1 MREKEGDTRQKGEE
15 WRASEQQS
23 NALSLLKQDQITASP
38 VETVGMVQSNIQHCA
53 QRILREQDIGEA
65 AHRDRMGCAF
75 CLFA

>member
-1 MREKEGDTRQKGEE
+1 MRCDDSGGVCAADQPHRGARSEQMREKEGDTRQKGEE

-53 QRILREQDIGEA
+53 
-65 AHRDRMGCAF
+65 
-75 CLFA
+75 